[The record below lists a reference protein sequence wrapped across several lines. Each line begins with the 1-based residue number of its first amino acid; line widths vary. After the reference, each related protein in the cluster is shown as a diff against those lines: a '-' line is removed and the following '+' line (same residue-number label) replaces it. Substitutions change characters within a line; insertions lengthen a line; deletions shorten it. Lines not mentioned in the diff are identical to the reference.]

1 MAFRKC
7 VPLPLDHLK
16 DDAYLYY
23 SIRCEIV
30 ICICRQ
36 DITKARKSP
45 KSPIARLG
53 PGRALKYKPII
64 FAGWAG
70 LGFNN
75 NGLCGFWAGPGRP
88 SPIDTPNCNEWP
100 NHCFIYQKEL

>member
-7 VPLPLDHLK
+7 IPLPLDHLK
-16 DDAYLYY
+16 DGTYLYY

-64 FAGWAG
+64 FAGWA
-70 LGFNN
+70 LITMGFAD
-75 NGLCGFWAGPGRP
+75 FGPGRAG
-88 SPIDTPNCNEWP
+88 PIDTPKQTPTLHADDVKKNP
-100 NHCFIYQKEL
+100 TI